1 MSKQY
6 RISPEGRGPEP
17 TGEEVRRYKDSARLL
32 RNYQQAKVLLHRKP
46 LYRDPKAFIALVI
59 LVLLA
64 VLLSKIGDSEDP
76 PTLPPPTVQPGSH
89 QGCLDEPRTDGA
101 RS

>member
-1 MSKQY
+1 MNKRY

-17 TGEEVRRYKDSARLL
+17 SGEEVRRYKDSARLL
-32 RNYQQAKVLLHRKP
+32 YNYQQAKTLMHRKP

-64 VLLSKIGDSEDP
+64 VLLSEISDRNEP
-76 PTLPPPTVQPGSH
+76 PVEPPPSERSVQ
-89 QGCLDEPRTDGA
+89 R
-101 RS
+101 

>member
-32 RNYQQAKVLLHRKP
+32 HNYQQAKVLMHRRP
-46 LYRDPKAFIALVI
+46 LYRDPKAFLALVI

-64 VLLSKIGDSEDP
+64 ILLSEIGDRDEP
-76 PTLPPPTVQPGSH
+76 PSVPPPTEHPATH
-89 QGCLDEPRTDGA
+89 
-101 RS
+101 